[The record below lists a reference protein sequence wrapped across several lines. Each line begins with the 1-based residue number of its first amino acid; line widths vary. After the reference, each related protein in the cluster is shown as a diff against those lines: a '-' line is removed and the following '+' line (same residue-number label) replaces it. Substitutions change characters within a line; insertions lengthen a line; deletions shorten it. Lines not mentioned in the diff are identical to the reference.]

1 MTAILPSSF
10 LDAALIYA
18 SSRDADC
25 SPGFDNT
32 AFSRS
37 SDIESFTSAAHSGG
51 GSTPS
56 MSAAIRRYA
65 CISGTSESGSFS
77 ISASILF

>member
-37 SDIESFTSAAHSGG
+37 SDIESFTSAVHCHWLRFGG
-51 GSTPS
+51 
-56 MSAAIRRYA
+56 
-65 CISGTSESGSFS
+65 
-77 ISASILF
+77 ILYCFGFFRGKRLHRKRSDSKEA